1 MPRPSSKS
9 IEQSINGRKNIL
21 KRFDRAS
28 QAVQSIAVASGQD
41 ADLRGGQDAEELQ
54 VVEVRL
60 RQSEIDNALK
70 RLSFSP
76 EADKRLKYTTRP
88 GGSELSMQRVKAKFG
103 MCQFADET
111 LKRKNQEHERSRAA
125 EEEILADRITDNANG
140 ANAMNSDECDESAGY
155 IKLQQHSS
163 LTI

>member
-1 MPRPSSKS
+1 MTRPSSKS

-28 QAVQSIAVASGQD
+28 QAAQNIAEASGQD
-41 ADLRGGQDAEELQ
+41 ADARGGQDAEELQ

-70 RLSFSP
+70 RLWF
-76 EADKRLKYTTRP
+76 L
-88 GGSELSMQRVKAKFG
+88 Q
-103 MCQFADET
+103 T
-111 LKRKNQEHERSRAA
+111 LINRKNQEQERSRAA

-140 ANAMNSDECDESAGY
+140 ANAMNSDECDESAAAVEQD
-155 IKLQQHSS
+155 KLQPSGR
-163 LTI
+163 LR